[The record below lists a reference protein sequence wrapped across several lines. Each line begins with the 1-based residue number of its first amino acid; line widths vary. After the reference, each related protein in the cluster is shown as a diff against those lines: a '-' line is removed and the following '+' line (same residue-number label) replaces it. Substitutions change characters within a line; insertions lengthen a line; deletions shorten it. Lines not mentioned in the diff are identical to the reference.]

1 MVDMNALSHI
11 ILFYHVIFFTPP
23 PNSYKTEVQL
33 KWRSQPTT

>member
-23 PNSYKTEVQL
+23 QTVTKL
-33 KWRSQPTT
+33 RSN